1 MSSNAEPVGETGQC
15 DFTFPFLQSSPDLSH
30 IFDSLRNFL
39 VSNHIVLTG
48 AHTIKLR
55 VPDEEAILAGTFVV
69 EIEVLPMR
77 PLTLQSPNEMIDSTA
92 GQIES
97 PTPITGVIDNEV
109 CMMDSS
115 EIGGYQPETGFNSAT
130 QCSAALNSPWQAI
143 GPSIRYNLPEESNN
157 AGNVSLDMGSMP
169 PVSPSVAGG
178 LENQVDHS
186 TMTVSQPGLNFSQY
200 SPLSCNSQTHSATE
214 AFNLPVSV
222 ADATVNRRRGRRSGS
237 VSTTLGCSESSHR
250 TNRQSK
256 LLALTIKSVQ
266 QPVIRPDWLTFLEA
280 ELPRWALWGLWEG
293 AADVTPPAKG
303 GGHEY
308 HSLQVA
314 YSAVCFLEKRVD
326 YDSIRCRIALVELHR
341 EYERACTNRQEIE
354 ERRRIGWGVSSST
367 IDYIL
372 KNTHSNWSLLSESQ
386 RKSRRSQFHDRK
398 RYGKRWAVLTDGL
411 GTGIVLLSS
420 TNLAKAVHNT
430 SFTSEMLNQF
440 VQHTRG
446 DATTTRILKEVRK
459 VADQLWLGQPCG
471 SYDANFLLNRLK
483 MGSGGDF
490 DVME

>member
-1 MSSNAEPVGETGQC
+1 
-15 DFTFPFLQSSPDLSH
+15 
-30 IFDSLRNFL
+30 
-39 VSNHIVLTG
+39 
-48 AHTIKLR
+48 
-55 VPDEEAILAGTFVV
+55 
-69 EIEVLPMR
+69 
-77 PLTLQSPNEMIDSTA
+77 MIDSTA

-109 CMMDSS
+109 CMMDS
-115 EIGGYQPETGFNSAT
+115 
-130 QCSAALNSPWQAI
+130 
-143 GPSIRYNLPEESNN
+143 
-157 AGNVSLDMGSMP
+157 
-169 PVSPSVAGG
+169 
-178 LENQVDHS
+178 
-186 TMTVSQPGLNFSQY
+186 
-200 SPLSCNSQTHSATE
+200 
-214 AFNLPVSV
+214 
-222 ADATVNRRRGRRSGS
+222 
-237 VSTTLGCSESSHR
+237 
-250 TNRQSK
+250 
-256 LLALTIKSVQ
+256 SVQ

-446 DATTTRILKEVRK
+446 DATTMRILKEVRQ

-471 SYDANFLLNRLK
+471 SYNANFLLNRLK
-483 MGSGGDF
+483 TVSGDDF